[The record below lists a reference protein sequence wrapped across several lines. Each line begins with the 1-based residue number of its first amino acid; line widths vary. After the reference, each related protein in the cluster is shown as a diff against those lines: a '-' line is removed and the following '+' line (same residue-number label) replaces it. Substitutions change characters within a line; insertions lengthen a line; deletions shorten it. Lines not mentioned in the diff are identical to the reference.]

1 MQALLIRE
9 LKNDVSESSSEV
21 CVLRLVSL
29 LREIGGYEDAKGVLT
44 KVSDKRGF
52 IWTVNVRPLVKKL
65 KFDMKS
71 NLSNAPHPEL
81 ILFRKMIEDEERLK
95 AEEEKVKAQKEEK
108 LAADQREHEQALRDE
123 FDSHK
128 EDFYWG
134 NSGGHTQLKPPCHN
148 PVTTYFKSHFSQ
160 RSIEAI
166 AHLHGFKCPRCHQG
180 DHHKSSVYLLQLKVT
195 TASEFCPCGWCPQA
209 NPYLTYKTLDIE
221 YPPWNSLPLRN
232 RACQCAAQRLEKSLI
247 GLLMLKQLRVE
258 CASKCFF
265 KVFYLLTW
273 VQRQEF
279 S

>member
-95 AEEEKVKAQKEEK
+95 DEEERLKAEEERLKAEEEKVKAQK
-108 LAADQREHEQALRDE
+108 
-123 FDSHK
+123 
-128 EDFYWG
+128 
-134 NSGGHTQLKPPCHN
+134 
-148 PVTTYFKSHFSQ
+148 V
-160 RSIEAI
+160 
-166 AHLHGFKCPRCHQG
+166 
-180 DHHKSSVYLLQLKVT
+180 
-195 TASEFCPCGWCPQA
+195 
-209 NPYLTYKTLDIE
+209 
-221 YPPWNSLPLRN
+221 RN
-232 RACQCAAQRLEKSLI
+232 
-247 GLLMLKQLRVE
+247 
-258 CASKCFF
+258 
-265 KVFYLLTW
+265 
-273 VQRQEF
+273 
-279 S
+279 